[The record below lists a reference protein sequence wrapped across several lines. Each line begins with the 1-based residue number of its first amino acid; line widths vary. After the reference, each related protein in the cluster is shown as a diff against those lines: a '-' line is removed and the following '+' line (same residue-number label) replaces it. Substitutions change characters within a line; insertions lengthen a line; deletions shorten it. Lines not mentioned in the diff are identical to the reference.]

1 MANLNPT
8 LDRQHQAAV
17 ELLGREPRTPFTIK
31 TLCPDGTPQVLMADP
46 VFKEDGVWK
55 PFPAFLW
62 LVCPR
67 LKNLVADLEQKGQVR
82 EFSQK
87 LSSDDDFKDKFLHGQ
102 NEIARLR
109 VSMAEKIYPGELP
122 EHIREILSTTTI
134 AGSRDFKGVK
144 CLHSHLAQELA
155 FHNNPIGA
163 EVLEQVKN
171 CSKTDCCGKY
181 NSIRSDL

>member
-1 MANLNPT
+1 
-8 LDRQHQAAV
+8 
-17 ELLGREPRTPFTIK
+17 
-31 TLCPDGTPQVLMADP
+31 
-46 VFKEDGVWK
+46 
-55 PFPAFLW
+55 
-62 LVCPR
+62 
-67 LKNLVADLEQKGQVR
+67 
-82 EFSQK
+82 
-87 LSSDDDFKDKFLHGQ
+87 
-102 NEIARLR
+102 
-109 VSMAEKIYPGELP
+109 MAEKIYPGELP